1 MLSSLHRT
9 VVVGGGA
16 GGLELITHL
25 GKSGRKRMMQPILV
39 DGSLTHIWK
48 PLLHE
53 VATGS
58 LNTGEDELNYFS
70 HGHTRGYEFQYGW
83 MNGLDRQRKV
93 IKIAPVKDMD
103 GKIITGQRELG
114 YDTLVIAV
122 GGTTHSFGTPGVKEH
137 CICLDAPADAEYL
150 RKRILGIN
158 CTKLIKIYLTWDYAK
173 YCFETLGQALSV
185 VMKSSPSPKLR
196 IGIVGGGATGVE
208 LAAEIHH
215 TICELRTYGGNLFE
229 EQLQMTIMEGGPR
242 VLGGSHESLSKFAA
256 TELGKRKI
264 EIMTNCMI
272 ESVNEKGFVLKGGK
286 VIEKDIKI
294 WTAGIKAPDWLK
306 DLGLQVDK
314 VNRVKVNENLQTL
327 DDPFIYALGDCA
339 CAPSPGS
346 TKCLPATA
354 QVAHQQ
360 AEWLT
365 KKLESRITNKKC
377 DPFVYNPQGMLV
389 SLGSGTAV
397 GSLAA
402 IVGPKRDYYVQGRG
416 AKAIY
421 SSLYRM
427 HQAVLYGWTRAI
439 ILWLGDKLRHVAL
452 PQLKLH

>member
-1 MLSSLHRT
+1 M
-9 VVVGGGA
+9 
-16 GGLELITHL
+16 IWNY
-25 GKSGRKRMMQPILV
+25 KR
-39 DGSLTHIWK
+39 
-48 PLLHE
+48 LLFWN
-53 VATGS
+53 
-58 LNTGEDELNYFS
+58 NT
-70 HGHTRGYEFQYGW
+70 
-83 MNGLDRQRKV
+83 
-93 IKIAPVKDMD
+93 I
-103 GKIITGQRELG
+103 
-114 YDTLVIAV
+114 
-122 GGTTHSFGTPGVKEH
+122 
-137 CICLDAPADAEYL
+137 
-150 RKRILGIN
+150 
-158 CTKLIKIYLTWDYAK
+158 
-173 YCFETLGQALSV
+173 GQALSV

-242 VLGGSHESLSKFAA
+242 ILGGSHESLSKFAA

-272 ESVNEKGFVLKGGK
+272 ESVSDKGFVLQGGN

-314 VNRVKVNENLQTL
+314 VNRIKVNENLQTL
-327 DDPFIYALGDCA
+327 EDPFIYALGDCA
-339 CAPSPGS
+339 CVPSPGS

-377 DPFVYNPQGMLV
+377 DPFVYNPHGMLV

-402 IVGPKRDYYVQGRG
+402 IVGPKRDYYVEGRG
-416 AKAIY
+416 
-421 SSLYRM
+421 
-427 HQAVLYGWTRAI
+427 
-439 ILWLGDKLRHVAL
+439 KL
-452 PQLKLH
+452 